1 MNDQVTAIARSEE
14 QVLQTNK
21 VIRNTYMLLSMTLVF
36 SALVSAVAVLTAAP
50 AVHWILSLAI
60 MIGLLFA
67 VSKARNSIWALPL
80 VFLFTGYMGYQL
92 GPLLSAYLTLP
103 NGSSIVTTAL
113 GMTGL
118 IFFSLSGYALTT
130 RKDFS
135 FLRGF
140 LFVGLI
146 VLIAASL
153 IGMFF
158 EVSGLHIAISVAA
171 VLIFSGYILYDTSNI
186 IHGGETN
193 YVMATVSLYLNIY
206 LLFVHLLNLVGI
218 FGGDD

>member
-1 MNDQVTAIARSEE
+1 MNEQVTAIARSEE

-36 SALVSAVAVLTAAP
+36 SALTSTVAVLMNAP
-50 AVHWILSLAI
+50 AVHWILSLVI

-67 VSKARNSIWALPL
+67 VSKARNSVWALPL

-92 GPLLSAYLTLP
+92 GPIISMYLSLP
-103 NGSSIVTTAL
+103 NGGNIVTSAL

-118 IFFSLSGYALTT
+118 IFFALSGYALTT

-135 FLRGF
+135 FMRGF
-140 LFVGLI
+140 LFVGLL
-146 VLIAASL
+146 VLIAAIL
-153 IGMFF
+153 VGMFF
-158 EVSGLHIAISVAA
+158 SISGMQLAISVMA
-171 VLIFSGYILYDTSNI
+171 VLLFSGFILYDTSNI

-193 YVMATVSLYLNIY
+193 YVMATVALYLSIY
-206 LLFVHLLNLVGI
+206 NLFIHLLHLVGV

>member
-1 MNDQVTAIARSEE
+1 MNDQVTAIARSQE

-36 SALVSAVAVLTAAP
+36 SALTSGIAVLTAAP
-50 AVHWILSLAI
+50 AVHWLLSLAI

-67 VSKARNSIWALPL
+67 VSKARNSVWALPL

-92 GPLLSAYLTLP
+92 GPIISYYLTLP
-103 NGSSIVTTAL
+103 NGGSVVTTAL

-118 IFFSLSGYALTT
+118 IFFALSGYALTT

-135 FLRGF
+135 FMRGF
-140 LFVGLI
+140 LFVGLL
-146 VLIAASL
+146 VLIAAML
-153 IGMFF
+153 VGIFF
-158 EVSGLHIAISVAA
+158 EISGMQLAISVMA
-171 VLIFSGYILYDTSNI
+171 VLLFSGFILYDTSNI

-193 YVMATVSLYLNIY
+193 YVMATVALYLNIY
-206 LLFVHLLNLVGI
+206 NLFIHLLHLVGA
-218 FGGDD
+218 FSGDD